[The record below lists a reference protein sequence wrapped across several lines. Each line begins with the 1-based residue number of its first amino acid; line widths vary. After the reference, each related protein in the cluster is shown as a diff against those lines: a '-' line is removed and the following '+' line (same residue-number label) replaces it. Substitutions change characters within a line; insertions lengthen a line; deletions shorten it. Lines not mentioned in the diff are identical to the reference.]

1 MSDIKV
7 GDEVRV
13 LNRKGIYTS
22 YSEFFNYY
30 GIKKDFWEKGSKPD
44 IDIDLESFEVT
55 FIGQHIT
62 NTSRYVAVCK
72 SKVNGKEYLYSLES
86 IKKLDSP
93 QKPSGI
99 ITISSKNDSKNKYM
113 REIKNGVFVDVY
125 DVLMAFK
132 TECPAI
138 DHAIKKLLC
147 SGSRGVKSSIQD
159 KQEAIQSIQR
169 SIELEQEKVWL
180 TIIV

>member
-7 GDEVRV
+7 GDEVSILSV
-13 LNRKGIYTS
+13 DGVYKNYES
-22 YSEFFNYY
+22 FFKHHRIQKN
-30 GIKKDFWEKGSKPD
+30 FWEKGLMPD
-44 IDIDLESFEVT
+44 LDDT
-55 FIGQHIT
+55 FIVQFVGKHT
-62 NTSRYVAVCK
+62 TSLNSTLAVCK
-72 SKVNGKEYLYSLES
+72 SKHRELEYLCDLDYL
-86 IKKLDSP
+86 KKVNLTDNSF
-93 QKPSGI
+93 QKNCENP
-99 ITISSKNDSKNKYM
+99 KNDSKNKYM
-113 REIKNGVFVDVY
+113 REIKKGVFVDVY

-169 SIELEQEKVWL
+169 SIELEQEKV
-180 TIIV
+180 